1 MGYGSLNGLLLGVK
15 DTGHVTKENCLT
27 IKSIVF
33 SLVFIDYLVFF
44 LFFSSVLSSV
54 LDTK

>member
-15 DTGHVTKENCLT
+15 DTGHVTKENYLT
-27 IKSIVF
+27 IKAIVF

-44 LFFSSVLSSV
+44 VCFSFSSL
-54 LDTK
+54 